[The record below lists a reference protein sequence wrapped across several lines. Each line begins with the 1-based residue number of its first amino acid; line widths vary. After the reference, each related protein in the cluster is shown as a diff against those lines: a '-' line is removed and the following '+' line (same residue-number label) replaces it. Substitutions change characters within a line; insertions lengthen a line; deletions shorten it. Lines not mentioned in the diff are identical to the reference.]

1 MIDGKRQRTYTQ
13 MVETTFG
20 RRGEIAIAVVQLS
33 NLVLT
38 AIAYTIT
45 AAKTM
50 QSLATSACA
59 QRGSAASCFDSYAPM
74 VLIFG
79 AAQLLLSQVP
89 TLEALE
95 WASVVGAAASFGYA
109 TIAFG
114 LSVAAAPSPPLGSVW
129 GQGGDAWQNLAA
141 VRAVAAGMHNDCSD
155 ALSAPPGIILY
166 ILYLLHFVLPIH
178 FVFFCSYKFQPPARP
193 PPPPHPPPRRPCR
206 SATSSSRTPCPL

>member
-1 MIDGKRQRTYTQ
+1 VIDGKRQRTYTQ

-59 QRGSAASCFDSYAPM
+59 QSGNTTGCFNSYTPM

-89 TLEALE
+89 TLEALD
-95 WASVVGAAASFGYA
+95 WASVVGAAASFGYGI
-109 TIAFG
+109 IAFG
-114 LSVAAAPSPPLGSVW
+114 LSAAAAPSPPLGSVW

-141 VRAVAAGMHNDCSD
+141 VRAAAAGIRSGCS
-155 ALSAPPGIILY
+155 AVLSAPHDI
-166 ILYLLHFVLPIH
+166 LLHALVSSAPIN
-178 FVFFCSYKFQPPARP
+178 SDYPPALR
-193 PPPPHPPPRRPCR
+193 PPPRRPRR
-206 SATSSSRTPCPL
+206 SATSSSRTPFPL